1 MPHKFS
7 LAVRGARP
15 RHLEMA
21 GTCFRLVLSELALAT
36 VYGDEDLSW
45 APPLTT
51 AAMCRVLQFRSLAV
65 YYTWTRLR
73 DEAREHALVL
83 LREHH
88 HLRYRQRPS

>member
-1 MPHKFS
+1 M
-7 LAVRGARP
+7 
-15 RHLEMA
+15 
-21 GTCFRLVLSELALAT
+21 
-36 VYGDEDLSW
+36 
-45 APPLTT
+45 PPLTT

-88 HLRYRQRPS
+88 LLILHFFAGFESNLPQCWIRIDPDHYGVLLRAATGSDGQSV

>member
-1 MPHKFS
+1 M
-7 LAVRGARP
+7 
-15 RHLEMA
+15 
-21 GTCFRLVLSELALAT
+21 
-36 VYGDEDLSW
+36 
-45 APPLTT
+45 PPLTT

-88 HLRYRQRPS
+88 LLIHFFAIAVSSPTCRSVGSGADRSGSYGVLLRAATGSDGQSV